1 MGKSQNSRPAKL
13 GCPRLVGAGTHDECV
28 DDDKPAEGERI
39 EPPWFFPRE
48 YEIGG
53 VRWFSDTVGELQRA
67 LHPLLAQVTRVE
79 LADTPPTTPVEIE
92 SLPPEASSLYRP
104 TVISHEWTVSV
115 EDVVAFAVDQF
126 LADVY
131 AVADNTGEQMVRAFL
146 ELVSDVS
153 EEHGNVI
160 DGGGRDFFDVFAES
174 LETIDMTFD
183 DDGLPNLMIVMHPDL
198 MDKIRDKKPTPE
210 QEARLNA
217 TLERR
222 REEWRASRRRRDL
235 P

>member
-1 MGKSQNSRPAKL
+1 MMRN
-13 GCPRLVGAGTHDECV
+13 V
-28 DDDKPAEGERI
+28 DDDKPAEGEVA
-39 EPPWFFPRE
+39 EAPWFLPRE

-67 LHPLLAQVTRVE
+67 LHPLLAQIPRVE
-79 LADTPPTTPVEIE
+79 LADSPPAPPVEGE

-104 TVISHEWTVSV
+104 TVVSHEWSVSI
-115 EDVVAFAVDQF
+115 EDVVAFKVGQF
-126 LADVY
+126 LADLY
-131 AVADNTGEQMVRAFL
+131 ALADSTGGQMVRAFL

-160 DGGGRDFFDVFAES
+160 EGAGRDFFDVFADS

-183 DDGLPNLMIVMHPDL
+183 ENGRPNLTFVMHPDQ
-198 MDKIRDKKPTPE
+198 MDKLREKKPTPE

-217 TLERR
+217 ILERR
-222 REEWRASRRRRDL
+222 REEWRAARRRRDL

>member
-1 MGKSQNSRPAKL
+1 
-13 GCPRLVGAGTHDECV
+13 LV
-28 DDDKPAEGERI
+28 
-39 EPPWFFPRE
+39 
-48 YEIGG
+48 
-53 VRWFSDTVGELQRA
+53 FS
-67 LHPLLAQVTRVE
+67 
-79 LADTPPTTPVEIE
+79 
-92 SLPPEASSLYRP
+92 PEASSLYRP

-131 AVADNTGEQMVRAFL
+131 AVADNTGGQMVRAFL

-160 DGGGRDFFDVFAES
+160 DGGGRDFVDVFAES
-174 LETIDMTFD
+174 LETIDITFD
-183 DDGLPNLMIVMHPDL
+183 DDGRPNLTIVMHPDL
-198 MDKIRDKKPTPE
+198 MDKTIDKKPTPE